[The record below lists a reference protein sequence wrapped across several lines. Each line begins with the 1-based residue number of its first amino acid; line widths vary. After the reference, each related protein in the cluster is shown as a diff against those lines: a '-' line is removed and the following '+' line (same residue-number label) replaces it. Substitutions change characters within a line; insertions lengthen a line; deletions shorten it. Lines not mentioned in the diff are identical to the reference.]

1 MARFERVN
9 MNSIDWG
16 KALSAFPDR
25 IVFQTPAWLS
35 FLAETL
41 KAEPVLAA
49 LKDGNDTLGYFTGLI
64 VRQFGLKILGSPF
77 QGWSSPYM
85 GFILSPSTPRRI
97 AAEALSDFAF
107 KELRCIHFEVVDSL
121 ITLKDIEGLGFT
133 YEMRP
138 TIEIDLTQ
146 SEEALFSNMSSSCRR
161 NIRQAEKYGVV
172 IEEAKDADFAEDY
185 SAQLKDVYAKQGL
198 VPHYGVNRVRAL
210 IKHLFPTGMLLM
222 LRARD
227 SEGRCI
233 ATGVFP
239 AMNQTVFY
247 WGGASWRQYQ
257 KLYPNHLLHW
267 FAMRYWK
274 KHGMSTYNMVGT
286 MEFKR
291 RFGGR
296 KTAVLMV
303 HKSKYRLI
311 SRLRSS
317 APQVV
322 ETAQHLTWKLKTG
335 VRGKRSAT
343 SIFGRMRSSLRHQ
356 GLSANIVKLCVLI
369 EDHLFDIRYGVD
381 TCTWS
386 HLDKLTIDYGSKERG
401 ISYQPSRVMALRK
414 LFNIIRPMTPSDSVL
429 VDFGCGKG
437 RVLFVASEFGIREVR
452 GVEFAHELC
461 EIAVKNSAVY
471 KSKTGVE
478 TQYRIIES
486 DAANYTINREEN
498 LFFLYNPFDEVILR
512 KVLCNIAASLEIQPR
527 KIWIIYHNPKYAHV
541 IEQQED
547 LEPLREFSFWGY
559 DFTVYSNLLDPEKV

>member
-1 MARFERVN
+1 MAKFERVSL
-9 MNSIDWG
+9 NSIDWG

-35 FLAETL
+35 FLAETQ

-49 LKDGNDTLGYFTGLI
+49 LKEGNDTLGYFTGLI
-64 VRQFGLKILGSPF
+64 MRQFGLKILGSPF

-107 KELRCIHFEVVDSL
+107 KELRCIHFEVVDSQ
-121 ITLKDIEGLGFT
+121 ITLEDIEGLGFT
-133 YEMRP
+133 HEMRA

-172 IEEAKDADFAEDY
+172 IEEAKDAEFAEDY

-210 IKHLFPTGMLLM
+210 IKHLYPTGMLLL

-227 SEGRCI
+227 PEGRCI

-267 FAMRYWK
+267 YAMRYWK
-274 KHGMSTYNMVGT
+274 KRGIRIYNMVGAH
-286 MEFKR
+286 EFKR

-296 KTAVLMV
+296 QTAVPMV

-311 SRLRSS
+311 SHLRAS

-322 ETAQHLTWKLKTG
+322 KTAQHLTWELKTRA
-335 VRGKRSAT
+335 RGKRSAH
-343 SIFGRMRSSLRHQ
+343 SIFERMRTSLRQH
-356 GLSANIVKLCVLI
+356 GLGASIVKLYVLI
-369 EDHLFDIRYGVD
+369 VDHLFDTRYGID
-381 TCTWS
+381 TCRWS
-386 HLDKLTIDYGSKERG
+386 QLDELTVAGHNKERG
-401 ISYQPSRVMALRK
+401 TSYQPTRVMLLRK
-414 LFNIIRPMTPSDSVL
+414 LFKAIKLMIPSDGVL
-429 VDFGCGKG
+429 VDLGCGKG
-437 RVLFVASEFGIREVR
+437 RVLFVASEFNFREVR
-452 GVEFAHELC
+452 GVEFAHELY
-461 EIAVKNSAVY
+461 EIAVKNSTIY
-471 KSKTGVE
+471 KAKSGVGIK
-478 TQYRIIES
+478 YRLIES
-486 DAANYTINREEN
+486 DVSNYAIDKEEN
-498 LFFLYNPFDEVILR
+498 VFFMNNPFDTVVLS
-512 KVLCNIAASLEIQPR
+512 KVLCNIAASLQIQPR
-527 KIWIIYHNPKYAHV
+527 RIWIIYHHPKCAHI
-541 IEQQED
+541 IEQRGD
-547 LEPLREFSFWGY
+547 LARLREFNFWGY
-559 DFTVYSNLLDPEKV
+559 TFTVYSNLPHPEKV